1 MGDRVEVGGVAV
13 DAGEALDQAAVEIGV
28 EVVYLIILVAGGA
41 GELLVAVQERAGGV
55 AEHFAGEVGHAP
67 EVGLGGGDRVV
78 FEEDGDAGDAFGVVG
93 DAFEIGGDRVE
104 RDQLAQVAG
113 DRLLERDQVE
123 HGLLDLVAQ
132 LVDGGVAVADAAGEH
147 EVAAQ
152 QRLHRVDDAAV
163 GAGVQQAQS
172 IDRSLSIVGV
182 CGARHEEN
190 PGWGSRARSP
200 S

>member
-1 MGDRVEVGGVAV
+1 MEVGVEGV
-13 DAGEALDQAAVEIGV
+13 DL
-28 EVVYLIILVAGGA
+28 VVLVAGAA
-41 GELLVAVQERAGGV
+41 GEDFVAVEEGARRV
-55 AEHFAGEVGHAP
+55 AEHFADEVGHAP

-93 DAFEIGGDRVE
+93 DALEVGGDGVE

-123 HGLLDLVAQ
+123 HRLLNLVAQ
-132 LVDGGVAVADAAGEH
+132 LVDRGVAVADAAREH
-147 EVAAQ
+147 EIAAQ

-163 GAGVQQAQS
+163 GAGMQQTQA

-182 CGARHEEN
+182 RGACHEKN
-190 PGWGSRARSP
+190 PGWAAGREARVSRTCP
-200 S
+200 